1 MVLGDKDPSAVVSVP
16 DNLLTT
22 PTVTPTSV
30 GVGNQHILMAP
41 GSPPTASTSGAMAM
55 GGAMTTGGSRPDEEE
70 IGESSVNV
78 GVASYGKQEVV
89 RSHWG
94 EWSASPVVDQKMT
107 TSRLGY
113 SMLPF

>member
-41 GSPPTASTSGAMAM
+41 GSPPTASTSGAMA
-55 GGAMTTGGSRPDEEE
+55 TGGSRPDEEE

-89 RSHWG
+89 RS
-94 EWSASPVVDQKMT
+94 
-107 TSRLGY
+107 
-113 SMLPF
+113 